1 MLWPIRIS
9 LTKLWPIRISLSK
22 LRPLNGAS
30 ITRTSIVVALFAA
43 FLYGDFALFRRL
55 FAAMAKAEEVSPF
68 LALGLL
74 RNLLALVFLS
84 AFVML
89 FSSAMTSA
97 IGAFFSDLDLDIF
110 HAAPVPKTRLVLARW
125 GKTFAQ
131 SATMIYIFIAPMFVA
146 FALRY
151 RTAPG
156 FYPIVLVNLAFLLT
170 IPVTLGAF
178 VIIVLVRFFPI
189 QRVSQIVA
197 TIAILVLTIAVVA
210 FRMSRPERLFASINT
225 DDVTRVLQTVEL
237 PSLDRYPG
245 TALADT
251 MVAMAD
257 GRAAQPLPPKIMFT
271 AMALFALFVL
281 VARRIYFPAFV
292 RARESMAPA
301 ALGAS
306 GMTSLVDA
314 LLTPFAAPTR
324 ALIGKEVRTLT
335 RDVAQ
340 WSQLFLMAA
349 LLFLYLYNIRMLPL
363 SGDARATIVAYGNLG
378 MAGFVVA
385 AICLRFAY
393 PSVSSEGKAF
403 WIVQSAPV
411 SYRQLLIVK
420 VLVYSAPLTILSL
433 LLTIFADVLLDAN
446 RVVWTFTLLGASM
459 LGVTL
464 VSMGVGLGALSP
476 DFAAE
481 NPLQVGLSLGGFA
494 YMAASL
500 AYVGGLMLLMA
511 RPVTRYFF
519 SRFFGFDADTVAINL
534 VPIVTAVTLS
544 VALCVFPL
552 LAAEKRLT
560 ALAES
565 R

>member
-1 MLWPIRIS
+1 LYEPVDRPLITMWPLRIA
-9 LTKLWPIRISLSK
+9 LSK
-22 LRPLNGAS
+22 LRPFTAAT
-30 ITRTSIVVALFAA
+30 ITRSSIVAALFCA

-55 FAAMAKAEEVSPF
+55 FAAMAKVEQASPF

-74 RNLLALVFLS
+74 RNLLALVFLA

-97 IGAFFSDLDLDIF
+97 IGAFFSDLDLDTF
-110 HAAPVPKTRLVLARW
+110 HAAPRSKTRLVMARW

-131 SATMIYIFIAPMFVA
+131 SATMIYIFIAPLFVA
-146 FALRY
+146 FAQRY
-151 RTAPG
+151 HTPARLYA
-156 FYPIVLVNLAFLLT
+156 IALINLALLLSISVT
-170 IPVTLGAF
+170 IGAL
-178 VIIVLVRFFPI
+178 VIVVLVRFFPV

-197 TIAILVLTIAVVA
+197 TIAILVLTVAVVA

-225 DDVTRVLQTVEL
+225 DDVTRILRSIEL

-245 TALADT
+245 TALAEA
-251 MVAMAD
+251 MVAAAE
-257 GRAAQPLPPKIMFT
+257 GRPAPIVLPRIAVTAA
-271 AMALFALFVL
+271 ALFGIFVF
-281 VARRIYFPAFV
+281 VARGIYFAAFV

-301 ALGAS
+301 AIGAT
-306 GMTSLVDA
+306 GLTRTADF
-314 LLTPFAAPTR
+314 LLRPFSAPTR
-324 ALIGKEVRTLT
+324 AMIGKEVRTLT

-340 WSQLFLMAA
+340 WSQLFLMGA
-349 LLFLYLYNIRMLPL
+349 LVFLYLYNIRMLPL
-363 SGDARATIVAYGNLG
+363 GGDARATIVAYANLG

-393 PSVSSEGKAF
+393 PSISSEGKAF
-403 WIVQSAPV
+403 WMLQSAPV
-411 SYRQLLIVK
+411 SYRRLLIVK
-420 VLVYSAPLTILSL
+420 VLVFGAPLTILSL
-433 LLTIFADVLLDAN
+433 LLTVFADVLLDAN
-446 RVVWTFTLLGASM
+446 RVIWTFTLFGASM

-494 YMAASL
+494 YMAAAL
-500 AYVGGLMLLMA
+500 AYVGGVMMLMA
-511 RPVTRYFF
+511 KPVTRYFF
-519 SRFFGFDADTVAINL
+519 SRFFGIEGQTLTVDLI
-534 VPIVTAVTLS
+534 PMVTAVTLS
-544 VALCVFPL
+544 AALCVFPL
-552 LAAEKRLT
+552 MAAEKRLT

>member
-1 MLWPIRIS
+1 MWPLRIT
-9 LTKLWPIRISLSK
+9 LAR
-22 LRPLNGAS
+22 LRPVNAAT
-30 ITRTSIVVALFAA
+30 ITRTSIVAALFCA

-55 FAAMAKAEEVSPF
+55 FAAMAKVEEASPF
-68 LALGLL
+68 FALGLL

-89 FSSAMTSA
+89 FSSAMTAA
-97 IGAFFSDLDLDIF
+97 IGAFFSDLDLDTF
-110 HAAPVPKTRLVLARW
+110 HAAPISKTRLVTARW
-125 GKTFAQ
+125 GKTFGQ
-131 SATMIYIFIAPMFVA
+131 SATMIYIFIAPMFLA
-146 FALRY
+146 FAQRY
-151 RTAPG
+151 RMPAR
-156 FYPIVLVNLAFLLT
+156 FYPIALVNLALLLA
-170 IPVTLGAF
+170 IPVTLGAL

-197 TIAILVLTIAVVA
+197 TIAIFVLTIAVVA

-225 DDVTRVLQTVEL
+225 DDVTRVLRSVEL

-245 TALADT
+245 TALADV
-251 MVAMAD
+251 MVALAE
-257 GRAAQPLPPKIMFT
+257 GRPAAVLPPKIAVT
-271 AMALFALFVL
+271 ALALFGAFVL
-281 VARRIYFPAFV
+281 IARRIYFPAFV

-301 ALGAS
+301 ALGAT
-306 GMTSLVDA
+306 GLTRTVD
-314 LLTPFAAPTR
+314 LLLAPFSAPAR
-324 ALIGKEVRTLT
+324 AMIGKEVRTLT

-340 WSQLFLMAA
+340 WSQLFLMVA

-363 SGDARATIVAYGNLG
+363 GGDARATIVAYANLG

-393 PSVSSEGKAF
+393 PSISSEGKAF
-403 WIVQSAPV
+403 WMLQSAPV
-411 SYRQLLIVK
+411 SYRRLLIVK

-494 YMAASL
+494 YMAAAL
-500 AYVGGLMLLMA
+500 AYVGGLMTLMA
-511 RPVTRYFF
+511 KPVMRYFF
-519 SRFFGFDADTVAINL
+519 SRFFGFESDTLAVDIIPL
-534 VPIVTAVTLS
+534 VTAVTLS
-544 VALCVFPL
+544 IALCVFPL
-552 LAAEKRLT
+552 MAAEKRLT
-560 ALAES
+560 ALGES

>member
-1 MLWPIRIS
+1 MLWPLRIAY
-9 LTKLWPIRISLSK
+9 TK
-22 LRPLNGAS
+22 LRPFTAAT

-43 FLYGDFALFRRL
+43 FLYGDFALFRKL
-55 FAAMAKAEEVSPF
+55 FEAMAKVEAASPF
-68 LALGLL
+68 FALGLL
-74 RNLLALVFLS
+74 RNLLALVFLA

-97 IGAFFSDLDLDIF
+97 IGAFFSDLDLDTF
-110 HAAPVPKTRLVLARW
+110 HAAPLSKTRLVIARW

-146 FALRY
+146 FAQRY
-151 RTAPG
+151 HAPWRL
-156 FYPIVLVNLAFLLT
+156 YPIALVNLALLLT
-170 IPVTLGAF
+170 ISVTIGSL

-197 TIAILVLTIAVVA
+197 TIAILVLTVAVVA

-225 DDVTRVLQTVEL
+225 DDVTRVLRSVEL

-245 TALADT
+245 TALADM
-251 MVAMAD
+251 MVAMAE
-257 GRAAQPLPPKIMFT
+257 GRHASVLAPKIAVT
-271 AMALFALFVL
+271 ALALFVVFVL
-281 VARRIYFPAFV
+281 VARRIYFAAFV

-301 ALGAS
+301 ALGAT
-306 GMTSLVDA
+306 GLTRVADV
-314 LLTPFAAPTR
+314 LLTPFSPPTR
-324 ALIGKEVRTLT
+324 AMIGKEVRTLT

-340 WSQLFLMAA
+340 WSQLFLMVA

-363 SGDARATIVAYGNLG
+363 GGDARATLVAYANLG

-393 PSVSSEGKAF
+393 PSISSEGKAF
-403 WIVQSAPV
+403 WMLQSAPV
-411 SYRQLLIVK
+411 SYRRLLIVK
-420 VLVYSAPLTILSL
+420 VLVYGAPLTILSL
-433 LLTIFADVLLDAN
+433 LLTVFADVLLDAN
-446 RVVWTFTLLGASM
+446 RVVWTFTLVGASM

-494 YMAASL
+494 YMGAAL
-500 AYVGGLMLLMA
+500 AYVGSIMMLMA
-511 RPVTRYFF
+511 KPVTRYFF
-519 SRFFGFDADTVAINL
+519 ARFFGIESETLTVDFIPL
-534 VPIVTAVTLS
+534 VTAVTLS
-544 VALCVFPL
+544 IALCVFPL
-552 LAAEKRLT
+552 MAAEKRLT